1 MTSASGEKLIEITEE
16 FLDEDD
22 MRILTVPL
30 SDTNLEIKI
39 QGADTKPFKSNIG
52 SPPRDALCGPFF
64 AIYFEHYL
72 RKFREEVKNI
82 PGNIYDISNQ
92 WLEQRQSNLP
102 NELVYAN
109 DYDFVTEDGKP
120 NHW

>member
-1 MTSASGEKLIEITEE
+1 MLYVD
-16 FLDEDD
+16 L
-22 MRILTVPL
+22 
-30 SDTNLEIKI
+30 
-39 QGADTKPFKSNIG
+39 
-52 SPPRDALCGPFF
+52 FF

-109 DYDFVTEDGKP
+109 DYDFVTEDEKP